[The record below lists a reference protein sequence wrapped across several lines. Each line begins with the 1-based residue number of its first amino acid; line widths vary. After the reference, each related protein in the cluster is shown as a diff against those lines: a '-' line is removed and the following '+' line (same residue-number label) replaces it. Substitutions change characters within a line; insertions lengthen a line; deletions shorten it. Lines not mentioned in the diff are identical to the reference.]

1 MKIFYCKLTVLK
13 NYNIFK
19 MVFKLDIQLAWNF
32 SCSLQSALAWIFD
45 IFTTEL
51 LFAVAGCSYR
61 NFFGCSR

>member
-32 SCSLQSALAWIFD
+32 SCSLQSALA
-45 IFTTEL
+45 
-51 LFAVAGCSYR
+51 
-61 NFFGCSR
+61 